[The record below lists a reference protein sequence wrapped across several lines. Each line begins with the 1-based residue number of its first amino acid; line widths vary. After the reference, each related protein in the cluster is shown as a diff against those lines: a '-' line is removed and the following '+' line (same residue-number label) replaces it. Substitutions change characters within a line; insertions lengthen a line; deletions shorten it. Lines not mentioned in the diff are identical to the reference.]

1 MNWTHHQITRFI
13 FFVRCSSALIRE
25 HVATQQRPHEIHC
38 SNLHVAETLKNEKLY
53 IAFLKCILEL
63 GKCTAE
69 GRELKSH
76 ITDALENECAKCTE
90 KQKDGVKYV
99 MKHMIKYKVDD
110 WKKLT
115 DKYDPENKYRT
126 KYENQLREVEA

>member
-1 MNWTHHQITRFI
+1 MT
-13 FFVRCSSALIRE
+13 
-25 HVATQQRPHEIHC
+25 
-38 SNLHVAETLKNEKLY
+38 
-53 IAFLKCILEL
+53 FLKCILGL